1 MEKQEIDFVRVI
13 ADDDFGIPGGMVR
26 KGEPFKCTKGKAK
39 ELVGTGQ
46 AHYPTDDELDA
57 LDGKAAGSGGE
68 GDPEKLAA
76 ARRAT
81 TSDSGKSEGDATASS
96 GESKSEEKQGDA
108 EKAGSG
114 DNSAKSGG
122 TKSTNATKAS
132 K

>member
-57 LDGKAAGSGGE
+57 LDGKAAGSADDKTSDNEPNTGEGQGE
-68 GDPEKLAA
+68 GDNTGDDAGNG
-76 ARRAT
+76 
-81 TSDSGKSEGDATASS
+81 DSQKP
-96 GESKSEEKQGDA
+96 EEKQGDA

-114 DNSAKSGG
+114 DNAAKSGG
-122 TKSTNATKAS
+122 SKSTNATKAS